1 MLAVTGSIA
10 AYKAIE
16 ILRGL
21 RKEQKSVKVILTK
34 GAEQFINKLSFESL
48 GAHEV
53 LTDEDQFSVDKDG
66 ISIHLSLSRW
76 ADCIIIAPA
85 SADIIAKIRA
95 GIADSL
101 LLTTVLASKKPLFI
115 APCMNENM
123 LLNKITADN
132 IEHLKNNRV
141 MFIEADEGQ
150 LADFKIGKGRLQEPN
165 KIVSLITDYLNYND
179 KFFAGKKILI
189 TGGSTKEYIDPV
201 RFITNSSSGKMGVS
215 IARVAKAM
223 GAYTNL
229 ISGEILT
236 NLPILDKYQK
246 VETTEEMLKATKEAF
261 KASDIL
267 IMAAAPVDFKP
278 ETISATKIPKKK
290 EITLKL
296 LETPDILKEIS
307 KEKGNKIIVGFAL
320 QTENLENKALKKMKE
335 KNMDIVVANRE
346 VNIGKDEGSVIM
358 FDKFGKKKI
367 IENAKKQ
374 VLAEGILQFLKEFI
388 EGDKNGQ
395 K

>member
-1 MLAVTGSIA
+1 M
-10 AYKAIE
+10 
-16 ILRGL
+16 
-21 RKEQKSVKVILTK
+21 
-34 GAEQFINKLSFESL
+34 
-48 GAHEV
+48 
-53 LTDEDQFSVDKDG
+53 G
-66 ISIHLSLSRW
+66 I
-76 ADCIIIAPA
+76 
-85 SADIIAKIRA
+85 
-95 GIADSL
+95 
-101 LLTTVLASKKPLFI
+101 
-115 APCMNENM
+115 
-123 LLNKITADN
+123 
-132 IEHLKNNRV
+132 
-141 MFIEADEGQ
+141 
-150 LADFKIGKGRLQEPN
+150 
-165 KIVSLITDYLNYND
+165 
-179 KFFAGKKILI
+179 
-189 TGGSTKEYIDPV
+189 
-201 RFITNSSSGKMGVS
+201 S

-229 ISGEILT
+229 ISGEILA

-290 EITLKL
+290 ETTLKL
-296 LETPDILKEIS
+296 LETPDILKEVS

-388 EGDKNGQ
+388 EGDENGQ